1 MASDNPNEADT
12 QQGGA
17 LSLYTVGNSSGIPVE
32 VDVNHKSLV
41 MELDTGA
48 AVSII
53 SEEVVKEKFP
63 GASIQPS
70 SVLLKFYTGDCR

>member
-12 QQGGA
+12 QQDGA
-17 LSLYTVGNSSGIPVE
+17 LTLFTVGNSSGIQ
-32 VDVNHKSLV
+32 VNHESLV

-53 SEEVVKEKFP
+53 SEEMVKEKFHP
-63 GASIQPS
+63 
-70 SVLLKFYTGDCR
+70 LCF